1 MDIFVTAF
9 IISTIFF
16 VAKFIEMRFVEREN
30 KPLKFL
36 IRDSLI
42 VYVCV
47 IAGDFVL
54 RQITPVIEGG
64 TGVNPQVFTDN
75 PDF

>member
-9 IISTIFF
+9 MISVIFF
-16 VAKFIEMRFVEREN
+16 VSKFIEMRFIEREN

-42 VYVCV
+42 VYVSV
-47 IAGDFVL
+47 ITGNFIL
-54 RQITPVIEGG
+54 QQITPVIQIGA
-64 TGVNPQVFTDN
+64 GVNPQVFTDN

>member
-9 IISTIFF
+9 IISVIFF
-16 VAKFIEMRFVEREN
+16 VIKFIEMRFIEREN

-42 VYVCV
+42 VYVSV
-47 IAGDFVL
+47 IAGHFVL
-54 RQITPVIEGG
+54 QQISPVIQSGMGE
-64 TGVNPQVFTDN
+64 NPQVFTDN

>member
-1 MDIFVTAF
+1 
-9 IISTIFF
+9 
-16 VAKFIEMRFVEREN
+16 MRFIEREN

-42 VYVCV
+42 VYVSV
-47 IAGDFVL
+47 IAAHYIL
-54 RQITPVIEGG
+54 QQLSPVIQGG
-64 TGVNPQVFTDN
+64 TGENPQVFTDN

>member
-9 IISTIFF
+9 IISVIFF
-16 VAKFIEMRFVEREN
+16 IAKFVEMRFIEREN

-42 VYVCV
+42 VYVSV
-47 IAGDFVL
+47 IIGDFVL
-54 RQITPVIEGG
+54 KQITPVIQGG
-64 TGVNPQVFTDN
+64 TGENPQVFTDN